1 MASERRKNL
10 ENLPN
15 FWEKCNGVQGDTRWS
30 EPVCMKPVKNIRK
43 TAFWLGIA
51 LPSFALVATLWVAHV
66 TNGQFNAA
74 FESVTHTYKILNILE
89 ATQAH
94 VADAETGQRGYLLT
108 GNEDYFAL
116 RGAAMGAV
124 NNDLQQLKIL
134 IRGNEMQEANLARL
148 QIVVADRLDAKA
160 LEKIK
165 GDKMAVALT
174 DQGRDT
180 MNQVRGLLFS
190 MREQETV
197 QLVQNQQTAE
207 AKFLL
212 DQTFSMILVGITA
225 VALVMVVGAVT
236 RIEHLRQIVTVCAWT
251 GQVKDGSEWVR
262 MEDYLKE
269 QFGLSVSH
277 GVSKEAA
284 EKMIEDARA
293 AAIRK
298 ESGLRPK

>member
-1 MASERRKNL
+1 
-10 ENLPN
+10 
-15 FWEKCNGVQGDTRWS
+15 
-30 EPVCMKPVKNIRK
+30 MKPVKNIRK

-94 VADAETGQRGYLLT
+94 IADAETGQRGYLLT

-124 NNDLQQLKIL
+124 NNDMQQLKVL
-134 IRGNEMQEANLARL
+134 VQGNELQEGSLTRL
-148 QIVVADRLDAKA
+148 QHIIDERLSFKA
-160 LEKIK
+160 LENIR
-165 GDKMAVALT
+165 GDKVAVALT
-174 DQGRDT
+174 DEGRDT
-180 MNQVRGLLFS
+180 MSQIRSLLFN
-190 MREQETV
+190 MRKQETV

-207 AKFLL
+207 TKFLL

-236 RIEHLRQIVTVCAWT
+236 RMEHLRQIVTVCAWT

-269 QFGLSVSH
+269 QFGLAVSH

-284 EKMIEDARA
+284 EKMIQEARA
-293 AAIRK
+293 AARK
-298 ESGLRPK
+298 